1 MLLFSVNLWFL
12 YYALY
17 GTTQKLYRKKKNYND
32 KITSVLDDDI
42 GKNFLCELSNQ
53 NVN

>member
-1 MLLFSVNLWFL
+1 VIPLLCIVWHNPK
-12 YYALY
+12 ALP
-17 GTTQKLYRKKKNYND
+17 KKKNYND